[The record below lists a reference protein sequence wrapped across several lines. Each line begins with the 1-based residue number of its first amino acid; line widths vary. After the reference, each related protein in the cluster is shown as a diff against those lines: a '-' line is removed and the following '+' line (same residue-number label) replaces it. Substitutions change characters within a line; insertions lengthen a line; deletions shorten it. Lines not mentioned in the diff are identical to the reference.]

1 MRTSDAGRLLAAAVA
16 VAAGGAASAQAA
28 KAPQQ
33 VVKPPVSQAWID
45 VATFAGMGMPGMP
58 GMGGPGG
65 PGGSPMSMM
74 GGMMGGGSSGRNNFG
89 NTQSSSTGRW
99 VDVTLYTSRN
109 PSLAEATQA
118 VPAGTQLA
126 PTLKLIAPK
135 AERGTPPTP
144 GDEAVVPQEFER
156 PKVKMSLYWGCGDT
170 VRPGQPVTLDMA
182 TARPEDFQKFFVSR
196 RATQRGTHSAA
207 GRPLWPSEPDPRMVP
222 PNASLVGEH
231 AFSGQGVPEGFKF
244 MIPAAQ
250 DIMPP
255 IDLRQTPAGGATQL
269 EWQALPTARAY
280 FISAMGAKP
289 GAETEMVFWTSSE
302 VPELGMGLLDYQ
314 TNPAVDRWLKE
325 KALLEPSVTRC
336 TVPKGVFG
344 EGAMLRMI
352 AYGSELNLVHPPRPS
367 DPKIAWEPQWATKI
381 RVKSV
386 ASAMLGMDMGA
397 ARAVQATRGAEQP
410 QAEKAEKQEEEKP
423 LDPVNILRGIL
434 GR

>member
-1 MRTSDAGRLLAAAVA
+1 
-16 VAAGGAASAQAA
+16 
-28 KAPQQ
+28 
-33 VVKPPVSQAWID
+33 
-45 VATFAGMGMPGMP
+45 
-58 GMGGPGG
+58 
-65 PGGSPMSMM
+65 
-74 GGMMGGGSSGRNNFG
+74 
-89 NTQSSSTGRW
+89 
-99 VDVTLYTSRN
+99 
-109 PSLAEATQA
+109 
-118 VPAGTQLA
+118 
-126 PTLKLIAPK
+126 
-135 AERGTPPTP
+135 
-144 GDEAVVPQEFER
+144 
-156 PKVKMSLYWGCGDT
+156 
-170 VRPGQPVTLDMA
+170 
-182 TARPEDFQKFFVSR
+182 
-196 RATQRGTHSAA
+196 
-207 GRPLWPSEPDPRMVP
+207 VP

-255 IDLRQTPAGGATQL
+255 IDLRQTQAGGATQL

-280 FISAMGAKP
+280 FISGMGAKP

-302 VPELGMGLLDYQ
+302 VPEFGMGLLDYQ

-325 KALLEPSVTRC
+325 KVLLEPNVTRC

-352 AYGSELNLVHPPRPS
+352 AYGSELNLAHPPRPA

-386 ASAMLGMDMGA
+386 ANAMLGMDMGA
-397 ARAVQATRGAEQP
+397 MRGPQATRGAEQP
-410 QAEKAEKQEEEKP
+410 PPQAAEKQEEEKP